1 MPPIETIVRPHGNH
15 VSASVALP
23 KGYASYSFRVVFVPI
38 EEEGLRKNRTPAD
51 LFMDCPADLS
61 ELIGEHKDEQLSFFE
76 RSGGFGTEEF
86 A

>member
-23 KGYASYSFRVVFVPI
+23 RGYASYSFRVVFVPI
-38 EEEGLRKNRTPAD
+38 EEEGPQQKRTPAD
-51 LFMDCPADLS
+51 LFRSCPVDLS
-61 ELIGEHKDEQLSFFE
+61 ELIDKRGDEQPSFFE
-76 RSGGFGTEEF
+76 RSGGFETEEF

>member
-23 KGYASYSFRVVFVPI
+23 REYASYSFRVVFVPI
-38 EEEGLRKNRTPAD
+38 EEERPQQKRTPAD
-51 LFMDCPADLS
+51 LFRSCPVVLS
-61 ELIGEHKDEQLSFFE
+61 ELIDKRGDEQPSFFE
-76 RSGGFGTEEF
+76 RSGGFETEEF

>member
-23 KGYASYSFRVVFVPI
+23 GEYASYSFRVVFVPI
-38 EEEGLRKNRTPAD
+38 EEERPQQKRTPAD
-51 LFMDCPADLS
+51 LFKSCPVDLS
-61 ELIGEHKDEQLSFFE
+61 ELIDKRGDEQPSFFE
-76 RSGGFGTEEF
+76 RSGGFETEEF